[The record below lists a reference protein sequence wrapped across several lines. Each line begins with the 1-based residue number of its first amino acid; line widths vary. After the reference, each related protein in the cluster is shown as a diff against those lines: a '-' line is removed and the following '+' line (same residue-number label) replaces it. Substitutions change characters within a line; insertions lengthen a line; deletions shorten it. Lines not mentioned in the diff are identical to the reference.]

1 MTPIDRF
8 TKFILTLIAV
18 ALIAIA
24 ARSFSVVGSSSAAE
38 VGQACGYD
46 PQHPC
51 YVEGW
56 GPGGTIPVANSHD
69 LPLKVL
75 VVNAPTNAVPVVVMP
90 SGLGR

>member
-1 MTPIDRF
+1 MTSVDRY
-8 TKFILTLIAV
+8 TKFVLTIIAA
-18 ALIAIA
+18 ALVVIA
-24 ARSFSVVGSSSAAE
+24 ARSVSIVGPAHAAD
-38 VGQACGYD
+38 VGAGCGSD

-75 VVNAPTNAVPVVVMP
+75 IMNPHPLAVAVTP

>member
-1 MTPIDRF
+1 MTSVDRY
-8 TKFILTLIAV
+8 TKFILTIIAV
-18 ALIAIA
+18 ALVVIA
-24 ARSFSVVGSSSAAE
+24 ARSFSIDTPARAADLGQTCGS
-38 VGQACGYD
+38 D

-51 YVEGW
+51 FVEGW

-75 VVNAPTNAVPVVVMP
+75 VTNPNAIPVAITP